1 MFSRRVITASRQAP
15 VLLRMRAPHCNLLVT
30 VWCLVSGLLLLLGGL
45 LALFLF
51 TPLVN
56 LIIQSKV
63 VLLPGTDVA
72 EAWIAPPIRPLLK
85 IYYFNATNAEVCRIG
100 YTILITVIMITISI
114 FSVIFS

>member
-1 MFSRRVITASRQAP
+1 M
-15 VLLRMRAPHCNLLVT
+15 LLRMRSPHRSLLVT

-56 LIIQSKV
+56 LIIQNKV

-72 EAWIAPPIRPLLK
+72 QAWIAPPIRPLLK
-85 IYYFNATNAEVCRIG
+85 IYYFNATNAEVPR
-100 YTILITVIMITISI
+100 YTEYRTLINVTMITISI
-114 FSVIFS
+114 VSVIFTQIC

>member
-1 MFSRRVITASRQAP
+1 MP
-15 VLLRMRAPHCNLLVT
+15 VLLRMRAPHCSLLVT

-85 IYYFNATNAEVCRIG
+85 IYYFNATNAEVSLSASSVLFLVRYIKLELMECR
-100 YTILITVIMITISI
+100 
-114 FSVIFS
+114 